1 MTNNNYNAQTDEQIA
16 RDILSILPDTPED
29 PNKEPTESPK
39 VFMLPIRQLKSF
51 QNHPFKIVDNEEMKD
66 LMHSIR
72 DYGVMT
78 PITVYVNKNAEYEI
92 VSGHRRVFACK
103 MLKMTEIPAIIMDY
117 DRDQAVLAMVDSNLH
132 REKLLPS
139 EKGFACKMK
148 LEALKNQHREMEFE
162 MQMRSDEI
170 LAKEVGE
177 SRATIQRLIR
187 ITKLISPFRDLLDY
201 ECMTFGGFDAG
212 ETVISLYFDTEAEL
226 MRSPCGMY
234 TARKGSL
241 LFALPVEGETK
252 VIEYTRA
259 GVVRKFPYCDYHI
272 RGTSDWN
279 CGFAST
285 ELCAEEKDV
294 SDVPFS
300 SKNAPVEIYATLAHI
315 DWGFEPRFD
324 RVCAAKPANCRAID
338 EPRRVRLVPYG
349 CAKLR
354 MTEMPKIK

>member
-51 QNHPFKIVDNEEMKD
+51 QNHPFKIVDNDEMKD

-72 DYGVMT
+72 DYGIMT

-139 EKGFACKMK
+139 EKGFAYKMK

-201 ECMTFGGFDAG
+201 ECMTFGVAYIFAG
-212 ETVISLYFDTEAEL
+212 CDPVGQDMLYCFFWGIAAVIWLKYIYPVISKWIERIP
-226 MRSPCGMY
+226 M
-234 TARKGSL
+234 
-241 LFALPVEGETK
+241 K
-252 VIEYTRA
+252 VGTVMVWGLSIFMA
-259 GVVRKFPYCDYHI
+259 VNMVV
-272 RGTSDWN
+272 T
-279 CGFAST
+279 
-285 ELCAEEKDV
+285 
-294 SDVPFS
+294 
-300 SKNAPVEIYATLAHI
+300 
-315 DWGFEPRFD
+315 
-324 RVCAAKPANCRAID
+324 CAAMTRYTQRANGIEPAHSVAQWLD
-338 EPRRVRLVPYG
+338 ETFPDAWMENRYQN
-349 CAKLR
+349 
-354 MTEMPKIK
+354 MQFT